1 MLKNNEERGLF
12 MESYNV
18 MISRFDVKLF
28 ISGERKTLYVKIK
41 LHIKRSEKY
50 YPTSVVIED
59 ETILSKLK
67 DWMTSH
73 SASIYYGAMTM
84 HKIDKDED
92 PITRIRKCVG
102 LEIYGDDDLL
112 YNKEDLYVLKRLHL
126 ESI

>member
-1 MLKNNEERGLF
+1 

-18 MISRFDVKLF
+18 MISRFDAKLF

-59 ETILSKLK
+59 EAIVSKLK
-67 DWMTSH
+67 DWMTLH
-73 SASIYYGAMTM
+73 SASIYYGVITM
-84 HKIDKDED
+84 QKIDKDED

-102 LEIYGDDDLL
+102 LKIYGDDDLL
-112 YNKEDLYVLKRLHL
+112 YNKEDLYAQALKRLHL
-126 ESI
+126 ESV

>member
-1 MLKNNEERGLF
+1 

-59 ETILSKLK
+59 EAIISKLK
-67 DWMTSH
+67 DWMLLH
-73 SASIYYGAMTM
+73 SASIYYGVITM
-84 HKIDKDED
+84 HKIDKVED

>member
-1 MLKNNEERGLF
+1 

-18 MISRFDVKLF
+18 MISRFDAKLF
-28 ISGERKTLYVKIK
+28 ISGERKTLYVKVK

-59 ETILSKLK
+59 EAIVSKLK
-67 DWMTSH
+67 DWMTLH
-73 SASIYYGAMTM
+73 SASIYYGVMTM

-92 PITRIRKCVG
+92 SITRIRKCVG

-112 YNKEDLYVLKRLHL
+112 YNKEVLYAQALKRLHL
-126 ESI
+126 ESV

>member
-1 MLKNNEERGLF
+1 MGEGLR

-18 MISRFDVKLF
+18 MISRFDTKLF

-50 YPTSVVIED
+50 YSTSVVIED

-73 SASIYYGAMTM
+73 SASIF
-84 HKIDKDED
+84 
-92 PITRIRKCVG
+92 
-102 LEIYGDDDLL
+102 IYSGHLL
-112 YNKEDLYVLKRLHL
+112 WLTDVYC
-126 ESI
+126 S

>member
-1 MLKNNEERGLF
+1 
-12 MESYNV
+12 
-18 MISRFDVKLF
+18 MISRFDAKLF

-59 ETILSKLK
+59 EAIISKLK
-67 DWMTSH
+67 DWMALH
-73 SASIYYGAMTM
+73 SASMYYGVMTM

-92 PITRIRKCVG
+92 PITCIRKCVG

-112 YNKEDLYVLKRLHL
+112 YNKEDLYAQTLKRLHL
-126 ESI
+126 ESV

>member
-1 MLKNNEERGLF
+1 

-18 MISRFDVKLF
+18 MISRFDTKLF

-59 ETILSKLK
+59 EEIISKLK

-73 SASIYYGAMTM
+73 SASMYYGVITM
-84 HKIDKDED
+84 HKIDKGED

-102 LEIYGDDDLL
+102 LEIYGDDDSL
-112 YNKEDLYVLKRLHL
+112 YNKEDLYAQTLKRLHL
-126 ESI
+126 ESV

>member
-1 MLKNNEERGLF
+1 

-18 MISRFDVKLF
+18 MISRFDAKLF

-41 LHIKRSEKY
+41 LHINRSEKY

-59 ETILSKLK
+59 EAIISKLK
-67 DWMTSH
+67 DWMAFH
-73 SASIYYGAMTM
+73 SASIYYGVMTM

>member
-1 MLKNNEERGLF
+1 
-12 MESYNV
+12 
-18 MISRFDVKLF
+18 MISRFDAKLF

-50 YPTSVVIED
+50 YPASVIIED
-59 ETILSKLK
+59 DAIVSKLK
-67 DWMTSH
+67 DWMSLH
-73 SASIYYGAMTM
+73 SSIYYGVMTM
-84 HKIDKDED
+84 QKIDKDED